1 MPDKTVGPNSSHI
14 VHSNTANQ
22 NKATTMDS
30 QEALEIVRAVSPARL
45 KAAMALESD
54 PSKDW
59 SEIPAA
65 DRDIITAASWDDTC
79 RKIAAEKAAEI
90 AVA

>member
-1 MPDKTVGPNSSHI
+1 MTKE
-14 VHSNTANQ
+14 Q
-22 NKATTMDS
+22 
-30 QEALEIVRAVSPARL
+30 ALEIVMAVSPARI

-65 DRDIITAASWDDTC
+65 AREIITAASWDDTC
-79 RKIAAEKAAEI
+79 RKIAAEKAASES
-90 AVA
+90 